1 MSMSQENLQRPN
13 MHQGMVLMSAETFQT
28 ILGSFVET
36 VKIIAIIVVLMVVIK
51 FSELKYKNKIREK
64 NYCRTV

>member
-1 MSMSQENLQRPN
+1 
-13 MHQGMVLMSAETFQT
+13 MSAETFKT

-36 VKIIAIIVVLMVVIK
+36 VKIIAMIVVLMVVIK

-64 NYCRTV
+64 ITAELYELEKKNK

>member
-1 MSMSQENLQRPN
+1 
-13 MHQGMVLMSAETFQT
+13 MSAETFQT

-64 NYCRTV
+64 ITAELYELEKKNK